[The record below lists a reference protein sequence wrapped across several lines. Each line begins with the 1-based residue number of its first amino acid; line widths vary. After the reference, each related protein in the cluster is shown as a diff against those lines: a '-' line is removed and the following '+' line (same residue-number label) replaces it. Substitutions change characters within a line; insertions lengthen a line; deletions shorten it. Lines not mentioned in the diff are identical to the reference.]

1 MNINRKSGDRFKV
14 NVYNK
19 FILFSILL
27 CVIAFISC
35 NPNNQTKSNSAPQTE
50 TESKDSVIPKMN
62 TAEQIFVKQQVPVI
76 CYHRIA
82 DGRNDEYT
90 VSPATFDEQ
99 IKTLADSG
107 FHSILPDQLYDYLV
121 YNKTLPDKPF
131 VITFDDSRIEHYQIA
146 APTLEKYG
154 FRGAFFIMTITYNKK
169 NYMKTEQ
176 IAQLAQAGHTIGM
189 HSWDH
194 TMLTKYKEPED
205 WQKQVIKPRKKLESI
220 TGKPVDYWAH
230 PYGIFNHESVT
241 ELSKYFKLSFSLSTK
256 RDSLMPLQTVRR
268 IIATEGSPQGL
279 IRSMHRSF
287 LNKK

>member
-1 MNINRKSGDRFKV
+1 MSKYIKSIERPRV
-14 NVYNK
+14 NVLNK
-19 FILFSILL
+19 FVFFSLL
-27 CVIAFISC
+27 LSGFIFISC
-35 NPNNQTKSNSAPQTE
+35 NSDTRKKSNSTPTTNAE
-50 TESKDSVIPKMN
+50 NKESVVMKMN
-62 TAEQIFVKQQVPVI
+62 TAEQILAKQQVPVI
-76 CYHRIA
+76 CYHRIEN
-82 DGRNDEYT
+82 GRNDEYT
-90 VSPATFDEQ
+90 VSPATFELQ

-107 FHSILPDQLYDYLV
+107 FHSIQPDQLYDYLV

-131 VITFDDSRIEHYQIA
+131 VITFDDSRVEHAEIA
-146 APTLEKYG
+146 APLLEKYG

-176 IAQLAQAGHTIGM
+176 IAQLAQSGHTIGM

-205 WQKQVIKPRKKLESI
+205 WQKQVVEPRKKLESI

-230 PYGIFNHESVT
+230 PYGIFNHESVV

-268 IIATEGSPQGL
+268 IISTEGSPQGL